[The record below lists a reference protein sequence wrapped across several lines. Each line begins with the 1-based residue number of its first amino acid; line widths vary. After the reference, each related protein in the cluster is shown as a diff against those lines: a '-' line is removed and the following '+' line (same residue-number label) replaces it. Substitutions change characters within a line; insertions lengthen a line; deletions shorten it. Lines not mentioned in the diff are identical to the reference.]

1 MWWDELQADRVVAG
15 PDQVVETEELFQN
28 SMISTEY
35 IVNAVTG
42 FKYPHRLGSK
52 DMLRYY
58 IVVGNAG
65 KKHDYKEACRFFY
78 GSPEE
83 FERSSGLPVS
93 AASKQR
99 WLKNQELFKEGN

>member
-1 MWWDELQADRVVAG
+1 MQAERVDLCPEPALL
-15 PDQVVETEELFQN
+15 EFEELFQN
-28 SMISTEY
+28 SMTSTEY

-42 FKYPHRLGSK
+42 FKYPYRLGSK

-65 KKHDYKEACRFFY
+65 KKYDYKEACRFFY
-78 GSPEE
+78 ATPEE
-83 FERSSGLPVS
+83 FERSSGLTVS

-99 WLKNQELFKEGN
+99 WFKNQYLFK